1 MTRSH
6 DKMSG
11 TVTPRNGTY
20 TREHRDSDSDST
32 STGRDWKGYAYD
44 LEDEIKRLRAI
55 VETLCGDAEA
65 HRRD

>member
-1 MTRSH
+1 
-6 DKMSG
+6 MSG

-55 VETLCGDAEA
+55 VETLRGDAEA